1 VPILLNWH
9 VVRRIC
15 QITDFIKSADLCQI
29 YKIGKNICWFYKI
42 CSFSAYFIKSSFST
56 QLIPA
61 EWSCLVTC
69 CRFIQPGKLL
79 HPPPQKKRKA
89 AESDEGTSL
98 KSNEATSPASEL
110 THPAV
115 TRRQVAAENLKKQA
129 NRMILPGEGILPSIK
144 VADNVLINI
153 PSVDCGRGDPPHL
166 IGVVVD
172 DKDGKLRVAAKDGFL
187 DRWLERNCL
196 QATSYSLLKVEDV
209 TADEEY
215 SLRAHV
221 RLDSVGKGQGY

>member
-1 VPILLNWH
+1 MFLSCWYHLHGLLGTSIQLVSLLSYSLMSTMKSHVYYLHICVLYMLGRICQIANFIKPADFCRIYKISNAVPILLNWH

-115 TRRQVAAENLKKQA
+115 TRRQVAAEKLKKQA
-129 NRMILPGEGILPSIK
+129 NRMIL
-144 VADNVLINI
+144 
-153 PSVDCGRGDPPHL
+153 RG
-166 IGVVVD
+166 
-172 DKDGKLRVAAKDGFL
+172 
-187 DRWLERNCL
+187 
-196 QATSYSLLKVEDV
+196 
-209 TADEEY
+209 
-215 SLRAHV
+215 
-221 RLDSVGKGQGY
+221 GQGYQNQ